1 MKCFLRTNS
10 EEIRNLLEKVGISVC
25 VCAAFPQSEWL
36 VHSSP
41 NTPYSVHGVYPAD
54 DDEPERVFFGNKD
67 NFKEVFLQD
76 RKDYVDCMEDVELF
90 IKTIKESR

>member
-10 EEIRNLLEKVGISVC
+10 EKIRGLLKEAGITVC

-41 NTPYSVHGVYPAD
+41 SMPYSVHGVYPAD
-54 DDEPERVFFGNKD
+54 DDEPEGIFFGNKD
-67 NFKEVFLQD
+67 NFKEIFLRD
-76 RKDYVDCMEDVELF
+76 HKDYVDCGEDVELF
-90 IKTIKESR
+90 IKTINL